1 MTHDPDANGHAR
13 RVPADQPAA
22 RHGANGI
29 DSANGAAH
37 AANRSHGGNGAPVDP
52 QHVERIQAIRRSS
65 SYRQSHVDPDF
76 MGRVELRPVRLQLE
90 LLKPDLIMQEHG
102 VQSTVVVFGG
112 TRVVERHVAEQKL
125 EHARAAL
132 ATHPNEPR
140 LVRAVRIAE
149 NVLRKAHYYDEAR
162 EFAALVS
169 RECQATRVHDYVVCT
184 GGGPGI
190 MEAAN
195 RGAFEAGAKSIGLN
209 ITLPFEQEPNSF
221 ITPELCFEFK
231 YFAIRKMH
239 FLMRAKA
246 MVAFPGG
253 FGTMDELFEALTLIQ
268 THRMQPLPV
277 VLFGRDYWRRIV
289 DWELFVEEGTVAPE
303 DLELIRFAE
312 TAQEC
317 WQIIQDFYRATPAE
331 RLPRGQ

>member
-1 MTHDPDANGHAR
+1 MSHPPPVPPASQNG
-13 RVPADQPAA
+13 
-22 RHGANGI
+22 
-29 DSANGAAH
+29 SAH
-37 AANRSHGGNGAPVDP
+37 T
-52 QHVERIQAIRRSS
+52 ERILAIRGST

-76 MGRVELRPVRLQLE
+76 MGREELRPVRLQLE
-90 LLKPDLIMQEHG
+90 LLKPELIMQEQG

-112 TRVVERHVAEQKL
+112 TRVIEQSEAQRRL
-125 EHARAAL
+125 ENAHAAL
-132 ATHPNEPR
+132 AKKPSDER
-140 LVRAVRIAE
+140 LQRAVTIAE
-149 NVLRKAHYYDEAR
+149 NVLKKAHYYDEAR
-162 EFAALVS
+162 EFGRIVS
-169 RECQATRVHDYVVCT
+169 SQCQIDHRCDYVVCT

-195 RGAFEAGAKSIGLN
+195 RGAFDVGAKSIGLN

-268 THRMQPLPV
+268 TRRMQPIPI
-277 VLFGRDYWRRIV
+277 VLFGRDYWSRVVNWEMFV
-289 DWELFVEEGTVAPE
+289 DEGTISPE
-303 DLELIRFAE
+303 DLDLIQYAE

-317 WQIIQDFYRATPAE
+317 WRIIEQFNRVKPTE

>member
-1 MTHDPDANGHAR
+1 MTQTPGANGHVQR
-13 RVPADQPAA
+13 D
-22 RHGANGI
+22 
-29 DSANGAAH
+29 DAH
-37 AANRSHGGNGAPVDP
+37 I
-52 QHVERIQAIRRSS
+52 ERIKALRAST
-65 SYRQSHVDPDF
+65 SYRQSHIDPDF

-90 LLKPDLIMQEHG
+90 LLKPELIMQEQG

-112 TRVVERHVAEQKL
+112 TRVVERSEAERRLLAAQ
-125 EHARAAL
+125 EAL
-132 ATHPNEPR
+132 AKKPNDAK
-140 LVRAVRIAE
+140 LVRRVRIAE
-149 NVLRKAHYYDEAR
+149 NVLRKSHFYDEAR

-169 RECQATRVHDYVVCT
+169 GQCQIDHKCDYVICT

-195 RGAFEAGAKSIGLN
+195 RGAFEVGAKSIGLN

-253 FGTMDELFEALTLIQ
+253 FGTMAELFEALTLIQ
-268 THRMQPLPV
+268 TRRMQPIPV

-289 DWELFVEEGTVAPE
+289 DWELFVEEGTISPD
-303 DLELIRFAE
+303 DLELIHYAE

-317 WQIIQDFYRATPAE
+317 WQIIQDFWSKAPPE